1 MCKNYYELL
10 PQRHLRGEDM
20 QAMDHQHSVV
30 VLDDCEIDQF
40 FARRAIDE
48 TPWFDEVEQFV
59 DPREALAFFVSK
71 RLNGSDKSVDL
82 LLLDFRMPHMN
93 GVQFLEQIKSCNLGQ
108 LINSVAVMMTVPLLQ
123 CDAQAF
129 KKLHP
134 DLHFVAKPLE
144 RHAIGSAIGVH

>member
-1 MCKNYYELL
+1 
-10 PQRHLRGEDM
+10 M

-48 TPWFDEVEQFV
+48 TSWFDEIEQFV

-71 RLNGSDKSVDL
+71 RLNGSEESIDL

-93 GVQFLEQIKSCNLGQ
+93 GVQFLEQIKSCKLGQ
-108 LINSVAVMMTVPLLQ
+108 LIKSVAVMMTVPLLR
-123 CDAQAF
+123 CDADAF

-134 DLHFVAKPLE
+134 DVSFVAKPLA
-144 RHAIGSAIGVH
+144 RDAIGSAIGAH